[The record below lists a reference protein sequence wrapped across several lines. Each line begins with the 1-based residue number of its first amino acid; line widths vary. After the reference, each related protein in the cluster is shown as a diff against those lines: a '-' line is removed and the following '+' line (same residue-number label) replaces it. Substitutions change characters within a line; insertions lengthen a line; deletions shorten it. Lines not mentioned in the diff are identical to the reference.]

1 MPNNQTKAMTQGAMM
16 IALFLILIALA
27 NVPLV
32 NLLAFVF
39 APLPLAWFSAT
50 YNRKLAIGVSLLAI
64 AASFF
69 LFIGNIAIVI
79 LALILAIVGLV
90 MGDCLREEKSK
101 IYLLMATGTAIL
113 LTFALQF
120 VLLVR
125 FLEVNFIEESM
136 QMARETYEESL
147 KYSAKLTGGEAQIEE
162 QMRQTFEMMEM
173 TLPANITISVFA
185 LAFLWMLVLLP
196 ILNRLKVE
204 VPKFP
209 PFRDMRLPRAILW
222 YYLIVL
228 SINLFIQPDY
238 GSMFYV
244 VMLNLS
250 IILWVL
256 LTLQGISFLHF
267 VIDAFHYPR
276 FLKVMATIL
285 SIPLYSFIVL
295 VGIIDLGFNLREW
308 VKAKSEK

>member
-16 IALFLILIALA
+16 IALFLILLTLA
-27 NVPLV
+27 FYVPV
-32 NLLAFVF
+32 INLLAFVF

-50 YNRKLAIGVSLLAI
+50 YNRKLAIGISLLAV
-64 AASFF
+64 AASI
-69 LFIGNIAIVI
+69 LIGNLLIVP

-90 MGDCLREEKSK
+90 MGDCLREKKSK
-101 IYLLMATGTAIL
+101 IYLLMATGTAVL

-120 VLLVR
+120 ILLVH
-125 FLEVNFIEESM
+125 FLNVNFIEKSM
-136 QMARETYEESL
+136 QLAQDTYSESL
-147 KYSAKLTGGEAQIEE
+147 EYSAQITGGETQMEE
-162 QMRQTFEMMEM
+162 QLKQAFDMMEM
-173 TLPANITISVFA
+173 ALPATITISIFV
-185 LAFLWMLVLLP
+185 LAFIWLLVLLP
-196 ILNRLKVE
+196 ILKRLKVE

-228 SINLFIQPDY
+228 SFNLFVQPEY
-238 GSMFYV
+238 GSAFYV

-256 LTLQGISFLHF
+256 LTVQGISLIHF

-276 FLKVMATIL
+276 FLKVLATIVAV
-285 SIPLYSFIVL
+285 PMYSFVVL

-308 VKAKSEK
+308 IKAKSEK

>member
-16 IALFLILIALA
+16 IALFLLLVALA
-27 NVPLV
+27 FYVPLI

-39 APLPLAWFSAT
+39 APLPLAWYSAT
-50 YNRKLAIGVSLLAI
+50 YNRKLAIGVSLLAV
-64 AASFF
+64 AASI
-69 LFIGNIAIVI
+69 LVGNVLIVP

-90 MGDCLREEKSK
+90 IGVCLREKKSK
-101 IYLLMATGTAIL
+101 IYLMMATGTAIL

-120 VLLVR
+120 ILLVR
-125 FLEVNFIEESM
+125 FFDMNFIEESL
-136 QMARETYEESL
+136 QFARATYEESL
-147 KYSAKLTGGEAQIEE
+147 QYSAKLTGGEVQIEDQLN
-162 QMRQTFEMMEM
+162 QMFSMMEM
-173 TLPANITISVFA
+173 TMPASITIFIFG
-185 LAFLWMLVLLP
+185 LAFMWILVLLP
-196 ILNRLKVE
+196 LLKRLKVE

-228 SINLFIQPDY
+228 SINLFIQPEY
-238 GSMFYV
+238 GSAFYV

-250 IILWVL
+250 MILWVL
-256 LTLQGISFLHF
+256 LTVQGISFLHF

-276 FLKVMATIL
+276 FLKVLATIVA
-285 SIPLYSFIVL
+285 IPMYSFIVL

>member
-16 IALFLILIALA
+16 IALFLLLLALA
-27 NVPLV
+27 FYVPVLNMV
-32 NLLAFVF
+32 AFIF
-39 APLPLAWFSAT
+39 APLPLAWYSAT
-50 YNRKLAIGVSLLAI
+50 YNRKLAIGVSLLAV
-64 AASFF
+64 AASI
-69 LFIGNIAIVI
+69 FIGNLLIIP
-79 LALILAIVGLV
+79 LALILAVVGLV
-90 MGDCLREEKSK
+90 MGDCLREKKSK

-125 FLEVNFIEESM
+125 FLDMNFIEESM
-136 QMARETYEESL
+136 HLAQEAYKESL
-147 KYSAKLTGGEAQIEE
+147 EYSAKFTGQEGQMEE
-162 QMRQTFEMMEM
+162 QLERVFDMMDM
-173 TLPANITISVFA
+173 SMPANITISVFI
-185 LAFLWMLVLLP
+185 LTFIWLLVLLP
-196 ILNRLKVE
+196 ILKRLKVE

-228 SINLFIQPDY
+228 SINLFIQPEY
-238 GSMFYV
+238 GSAFYV

-250 IILWVL
+250 MILWIL
-256 LTLQGISFLHF
+256 LTVQGISFIHF
-267 VIDAFHYPR
+267 VIDAFQYPR
-276 FLKVMATIL
+276 FLKVMATIIA
-285 SIPLYSFIVL
+285 IPLYSFVVL

>member
-16 IALFLILIALA
+16 IALFLLLVALA
-27 NVPLV
+27 FYVPLI

-39 APLPLAWFSAT
+39 APLPLAWYSAT
-50 YNRKLAIGVSLLAI
+50 YNRKLAIGVSLLAV
-64 AASFF
+64 AASI
-69 LFIGNIAIVI
+69 LVGNLLIVP

-90 MGDCLREEKSK
+90 IGVCLREKKSK

-120 VLLVR
+120 ILLVR
-125 FLEVNFIEESM
+125 FFDMNFIEESL
-136 QMARETYEESL
+136 QFARDTYEESL
-147 KYSAKLTGGEAQIEE
+147 EYSAKLTGGEVQIED
-162 QMRQTFEMMEM
+162 QLKQAFDMMEM
-173 TLPANITISVFA
+173 TMPANITISVFV
-185 LAFLWMLVLLP
+185 LAFMWILVLLP
-196 ILNRLKVE
+196 LLNRLKVE

-228 SINLFIQPDY
+228 SINLFIQPEY
-238 GSMFYV
+238 GSAFYV

-250 IILWVL
+250 MILWVL
-256 LTLQGISFLHF
+256 LTVQGISFLHF

-276 FLKVMATIL
+276 FLKVLATIVA
-285 SIPLYSFIVL
+285 IPMYSFIVL
-295 VGIIDLGFNLREW
+295 VGIIDLGFNLRKW